1 MMDKTE
7 KVTVM
12 LASLALVYLYFSLF
26 ISCDM
31 TDIVAVIN
39 ISTNKVMG
47 IVILVFIKF
56 STHCGG

>member
-1 MMDKTE
+1 MIDKTE
-7 KVTVM
+7 KVTAM
-12 LASLALVYLYFSLF
+12 PAILALVYLYFSLF